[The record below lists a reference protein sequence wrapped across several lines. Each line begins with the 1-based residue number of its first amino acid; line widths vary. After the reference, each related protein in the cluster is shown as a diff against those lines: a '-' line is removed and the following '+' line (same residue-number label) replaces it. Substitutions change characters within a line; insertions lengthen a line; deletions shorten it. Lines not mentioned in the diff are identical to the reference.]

1 MIRRVLHAA
10 NAIVLGH
17 FIARA
22 GNRRHHIDNCGQRL
36 VRPVTA

>member
-17 FIARA
+17 FIAR
-22 GNRRHHIDNCGQRL
+22 R
-36 VRPVTA
+36 